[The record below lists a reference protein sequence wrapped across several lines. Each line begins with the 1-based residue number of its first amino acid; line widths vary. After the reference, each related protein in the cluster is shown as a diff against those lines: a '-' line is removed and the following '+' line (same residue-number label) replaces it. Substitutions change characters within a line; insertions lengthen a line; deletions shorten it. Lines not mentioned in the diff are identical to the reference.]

1 MHFIRRCL
9 ACSAIA
15 FVCVFSES
23 AALIAQEIVV
33 PAGPP
38 LVPSVQPAAPLQDSS
53 VPAPL
58 RGARRDDSGSAPS
71 VQAAPQTKKPDSA
84 GKNSSAANPSSN
96 GPRRSA
102 KPVVEGQTFIELD
115 QVLTSVYNGRAPQTL
130 EELKALESQQSK
142 VAAAIQK
149 VTVNVRQGA
158 AQGSG
163 VLIGNNY
170 VLTAAHVGGK
180 PGRTATVVLS
190 DGTELKAEVLGM
202 NRDVDAG
209 LLKIVDTRGKE
220 LSYATLGKSSQLRT
234 GQWVIGCGHPGGW
247 QSGRG
252 GVIRVGRV
260 LNIMSD
266 TLITD
271 VALIGGDSGGPLF
284 NLRGELIGIHSRIG
298 TDVVDNMHVPIDTFA
313 KDWERLKEGKAWG
326 VLPGYRPVIGVGA
339 KQGEK
344 QAVVGDV
351 THDGPAY
358 RAGVKEG
365 DIVQKF
371 DGQTINTFEDLQ
383 SAVLATLPGDAVK
396 IEVRRGNE
404 TMRMMI
410 VVGVAEQ

>member
-1 MHFIRRCL
+1 
-9 ACSAIA
+9 
-15 FVCVFSES
+15 
-23 AALIAQEIVV
+23 
-33 PAGPP
+33 
-38 LVPSVQPAAPLQDSS
+38 
-53 VPAPL
+53 
-58 RGARRDDSGSAPS
+58 
-71 VQAAPQTKKPDSA
+71 
-84 GKNSSAANPSSN
+84 
-96 GPRRSA
+96 
-102 KPVVEGQTFIELD
+102 
-115 QVLTSVYNGRAPQTL
+115 
-130 EELKALESQQSK
+130 
-142 VAAAIQK
+142 
-149 VTVNVRQGA
+149 
-158 AQGSG
+158 
-163 VLIGNNY
+163 
-170 VLTAAHVGGK
+170 
-180 PGRTATVVLS
+180 
-190 DGTELKAEVLGM
+190 
-202 NRDVDAG
+202 
-209 LLKIVDTRGKE
+209 
-220 LSYATLGKSSQLRT
+220 
-234 GQWVIGCGHPGGW
+234 
-247 QSGRG
+247 
-252 GVIRVGRV
+252 
-260 LNIMSD
+260 MSD